1 MILFCV
7 IFVAVIFNS
16 QSKSYSRQYQSYE
29 QRQAKILEV
38 VEKISSLNKTNRNAV
53 LLLID
58 SLYEQEQIDF
68 KKQFRIFEYRKE
80 EDDGQSIS

>member
-7 IFVAVIFNS
+7 IFIAVVFNS
-16 QSKSYSRQYQSYE
+16 HSKSYLNQYQNYA
-29 QRQAKILEV
+29 QRQTKILEV

-68 KKQFRIFEYRKE
+68 KKQFRIFEYREE
-80 EDDGQSIS
+80 EDDEQSIS